1 MMVAGALALAAVQF
15 VRAADTNAPAAPAAP
30 KAGAKADALFSDPV
44 IAKGTGVEIK
54 RSQLDDA
61 FIMAKAQAAARGV
74 EFTDADR
81 EMLEVQLLDEMIASK
96 ILTAKATDADRTK
109 VTEAAEKFIAQGRK
123 QFPTEEAF
131 QEKLKLS
138 KINSVDELEK
148 KIIAEQLPNV
158 VMERELKTQINVTD
172 AAVKDFYTNNPS
184 KFEEPEMVR
193 ASHILLMTSDPATHA
208 ELSDDKKAEKRKQ
221 IDELLKRARG
231 GADFAALAKQYSEDP
246 GSKDNGGEY
255 KFPRGQMVAEFE
267 AAAFA
272 LKPGEISDVVTTQ
285 FGYHIIKLSEKIP
298 ARTVPLTEAAPVI
311 KEALEQREAAKL
323 LPGYIDKLESA
334 AGVEILDDALK
345 AAKKK
350 AQEAAVTAAL
360 SSALKH

>member
-1 MMVAGALALAAVQF
+1 MKSSKILILAGVLTLAAVQF
-15 VRAADTNAPAAPAAP
+15 VRAADTNT
-30 KAGAKADALFSDPV
+30 ADTLFADPV
-44 IAKGTGVEIK
+44 IAKGTGLEIK

-81 EMLEVQLLDEMIASK
+81 EMLEVQLLDELIVSK
-96 ILTAKATDADRTK
+96 ILTARATDADRAK
-109 VTEAAEKFIAQGRK
+109 VTELADKFIAQGRK

-148 KIIAEQLPNV
+148 KIITEQLPNV
-158 VMERELKTQINVTD
+158 VMDRELKSRITISDAEINT
-172 AAVKDFYTNNPS
+172 FYTNNPS

-193 ASHILLMTSDPATHA
+193 ASHILISTRDASGN
-208 ELSDDKKAEKRKQ
+208 ELPDDQKALKKKQ
-221 IDELLKRARG
+221 IDELLKRARAG
-231 GADFAALAKQYSEDP
+231 EDFAALARQYSEDP

-298 ARTVPLTEAAPVI
+298 ARTVPLSEASPVI
-311 KEALEQREAAKL
+311 KAALEQRDAAKM
-323 LPGYIDKLESA
+323 LPGYIDKLESD
-334 AGVEILDDALK
+334 AGVQILDDDLK
-345 AAKKK
+345 AAKQK
-350 AQEAAVTAAL
+350 AEDAEAAAA
-360 SSALKH
+360 AAPAVKP